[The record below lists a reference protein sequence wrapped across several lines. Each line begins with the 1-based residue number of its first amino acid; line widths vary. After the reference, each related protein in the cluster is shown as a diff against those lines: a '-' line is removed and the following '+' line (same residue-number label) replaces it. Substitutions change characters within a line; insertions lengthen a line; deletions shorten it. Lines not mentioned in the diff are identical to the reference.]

1 MKFFYDNDNKILVQ
15 PITSST
21 TFLSSLTGVIKK
33 RVIGMFKKDYFKHI
47 YIDTEETFQEH
58 NKSRLMNKHLAKIEY
73 PSMTISPQ
81 LSLDQPV
88 GGMNTL
94 MASDP
99 NFFVPRDYRY
109 YYPTL
114 LEDPNG
120 KYGIYFANRYRTF
133 NLRFTIITDSFD
145 QSTEIAYYLD
155 SRFNDETFKY
165 ISNQVIQCE
174 VPKTFV
180 NAIAQ
185 VEGLFT
191 SEVDDPNTNQEDL
204 NKLDMLLASIGRRYS
219 AIVRKRSMTDN
230 KVGYFF
236 EEKKN
241 LLTLWTDLD
250 MPEGIIRDN
259 NVNGEYEITFRV
271 QVSCY
276 WPSAYI
282 MTINADKYK
291 TVTRLFNNVN
301 DETDT
306 KYLSFNIGTPIELD
320 RKDSIYFEDSDG
332 EQNVGLCILHETLNF
347 SANEEGVHEF
357 NVANYVWSASTAS
370 QIMKKVHAYC
380 LDTNVNPDKL
390 FYILA
395 RSSSGNNNYVGTVDY
410 ETFDV
415 KFFNGKNKVY
425 VDSDIVLDIF
435 VNRALLDSLGHEM
448 ATHPFYAKKKSMC
461 YMDITVAEPYI
472 NELNTTSYKGVT
484 RKLRVYLFEDDAEM
498 ETTDINKSVRVMTP
512 YGIGYVGLVGEGDK
526 MASDVKICLGK
537 NKYGSDIIRCFERE

>member
-1 MKFFYDNDNKILVQ
+1 MKFFNDNNNKIMVQ

-81 LSLDQPV
+81 ISLDQPV
-88 GGMNTL
+88 GEMNTPL
-94 MASDP
+94 ATDP
-99 NFFVPRDYRY
+99 NFIVPRNYRY

-120 KYGIYFANRYRTF
+120 KYGIYFATRYRTF
-133 NLRFTIITDSFD
+133 NLKFTIITDSFD
-145 QSTEIAYYLD
+145 QSTEIGYYLD
-155 SRFNDETFKY
+155 SRFNDNTFKFM
-165 ISNQVIQCE
+165 SNQIIQCE

-191 SEVDDPNTNQEDL
+191 SDVDDKNTNQDDL
-204 NKLDMLLASIGRRYS
+204 NKLDMMLAQMGRRYS

-250 MPEGIIRDN
+250 MPEGIIRDT

-282 MTINADKYK
+282 MSINADAYK
-291 TVTRLFNNVN
+291 TITRLSGM
-301 DETDT
+301 DETDSR
-306 KYLSFNIGTPIELD
+306 YLSFNVGSPIVLD
-320 RKDSIYFEDSDG
+320 RKDTIYFEDSDG
-332 EQNVGLCILHETLNF
+332 DQNVGLCILHETLNF
-347 SANEEGVHEF
+347 SASDEGIHEF
-357 NVANYVWSASTAS
+357 NVAEYVWSASTGS
-370 QIMKKVHAYC
+370 EIMKKVHAYC

-390 FYILA
+390 FYIIA
-395 RSSSGNNNYVGTVDY
+395 RSASGNTEYVGKVDY

-415 KFFNGKNKVY
+415 EFFDGKNKIY

-435 VNRALLDSLGHEM
+435 VNRALLDSLANEM
-448 ATHPFYAKKKSMC
+448 STHPFYSKKTAMC

-472 NELNTTSYKGVT
+472 DQYNMTSYKGVIK
-484 RKLRVYLFEDDAEM
+484 KLRVYLFENDAEM

-512 YGIGYVGLVGEGDK
+512 YGIGYIGLVGEGDK
-526 MASDVKICLGK
+526 LASDVKICLGQ
-537 NKYGSDIIRCFERE
+537 NKYGNDIIRCFEIA

>member
-1 MKFFYDNDNKILVQ
+1 MKFFNDNNNKIMVQ

-81 LSLDQPV
+81 ISLDQPV
-88 GGMNTL
+88 GDMNTPL
-94 MASDP
+94 ATDP
-99 NFFVPRDYRY
+99 NFIVPRNYRY

-120 KYGIYFANRYRTF
+120 KYGIYFATRYRTF
-133 NLRFTIITDSFD
+133 NLKFTIITDSFD
-145 QSTEIAYYLD
+145 QSTEIGYYLD
-155 SRFNDETFKY
+155 SRFNDNTFKFM
-165 ISNQVIQCE
+165 SNQIIQCE

-191 SEVDDPNTNQEDL
+191 SDIDDKNTNQDDL
-204 NKLDMLLASIGRRYS
+204 NKLDMMLAQMGRRYS

-250 MPEGIIRDN
+250 MPEGIIRDT

-282 MTINADKYK
+282 MSINADAYK
-291 TVTRLFNNVN
+291 TITRLSGM
-301 DETDT
+301 DETDSR
-306 KYLSFNIGTPIELD
+306 YLSFNVGSPIVLD
-320 RKDSIYFEDSDG
+320 RKDTIYFEDSDG
-332 EQNVGLCILHETLNF
+332 DQNVGLCILHETLNF
-347 SANEEGVHEF
+347 SASDEGIHEF
-357 NVANYVWSASTAS
+357 NVAEYVWSASTGS
-370 QIMKKVHAYC
+370 EIMKKVHAYC

-390 FYILA
+390 FYIIA
-395 RSSSGNNNYVGTVDY
+395 RSASGNTEYVGKVDY
-410 ETFDV
+410 ETFDIE
-415 KFFNGKNKVY
+415 FFDGKNKVY

-435 VNRALLDSLGHEM
+435 VNRALLDSLANEM
-448 ATHPFYAKKKSMC
+448 STHPFYSKKTAMC

-472 NELNTTSYKGVT
+472 DQYNMTSYKGVIK
-484 RKLRVYLFEDDAEM
+484 KLRVYLFENDAEM

-526 MASDVKICLGK
+526 LASDVKICLGK
-537 NKYGSDIIRCFERE
+537 NKYGNDIIRCFEIA

>member
-1 MKFFYDNDNKILVQ
+1 MKFFNDNNNKIMVQ

-81 LSLDQPV
+81 ISLDQPV
-88 GGMNTL
+88 GEMNTPL
-94 MASDP
+94 ATDP
-99 NFFVPRDYRY
+99 NFIVPRNYRY

-120 KYGIYFANRYRTF
+120 KYGIYFATRYRTF
-133 NLRFTIITDSFD
+133 NLKFTIITDSFD
-145 QSTEIAYYLD
+145 QSTEIGYYLD
-155 SRFNDETFKY
+155 SRFNDNTFKFM
-165 ISNQVIQCE
+165 SNQIIQCE

-191 SEVDDPNTNQEDL
+191 SDVDDKNTNQDDL
-204 NKLDMLLASIGRRYS
+204 NKLDMMLAQMGRRYS

-250 MPEGIIRDN
+250 MPEGIIRDT

-282 MTINADKYK
+282 MSINADAYK
-291 TVTRLFNNVN
+291 TITRLTGM
-301 DETDT
+301 DETDSR
-306 KYLSFNIGTPIELD
+306 YLSFNVGSPIVLD
-320 RKDSIYFEDSDG
+320 RKDTIYFEDSDG
-332 EQNVGLCILHETLNF
+332 DQNVGLCILHETLNF
-347 SANEEGVHEF
+347 SASDEGIHEF
-357 NVANYVWSASTAS
+357 NVAEYVWSASTGS
-370 QIMKKVHAYC
+370 EIMKKVHAYC

-395 RSSSGNNNYVGTVDY
+395 RSASGNTEYVGKVDY
-410 ETFDV
+410 ETFDIE
-415 KFFNGKNKVY
+415 FFDGKNKVY

-435 VNRALLDSLGHEM
+435 VNRALLDSLANEM
-448 ATHPFYAKKKSMC
+448 STHPFYSKKTAMC

-472 NELNTTSYKGVT
+472 DQYNMTSYKGVVK
-484 RKLRVYLFEDDAEM
+484 KLRVYLFENDAEM

-526 MASDVKICLGK
+526 LASDIKICLGK
-537 NKYGSDIIRCFERE
+537 NKYGNDIIRCFEIA

>member
-1 MKFFYDNDNKILVQ
+1 MKFFNDNNNKIMVQ

-81 LSLDQPV
+81 ISLDQPV
-88 GGMNTL
+88 GEMNTPL
-94 MASDP
+94 ATDP
-99 NFFVPRDYRY
+99 NFIVPRNYRY

-120 KYGIYFANRYRTF
+120 KYGIYFATRYRTF
-133 NLRFTIITDSFD
+133 NLKFTIITDSFD
-145 QSTEIAYYLD
+145 QSTEIGYYLD
-155 SRFNDETFKY
+155 SRFNDNTFKFM
-165 ISNQVIQCE
+165 SNQIIQCE

-191 SEVDDPNTNQEDL
+191 SDVDDKNTNQDDL
-204 NKLDMLLASIGRRYS
+204 NKLDMMLAQMGRRYS

-250 MPEGIIRDN
+250 MPEGIIRDT

-282 MTINADKYK
+282 MSINADAYK
-291 TVTRLFNNVN
+291 TITRLTGM
-301 DETDT
+301 DETDSR
-306 KYLSFNIGTPIELD
+306 YLSFNVGSPIVLD
-320 RKDSIYFEDSDG
+320 RKDTIYFEDSDG
-332 EQNVGLCILHETLNF
+332 DQNVGLCILHETLNF
-347 SANEEGVHEF
+347 SASDEGIHEF
-357 NVANYVWSASTAS
+357 NVAEYVWSASTGS
-370 QIMKKVHAYC
+370 EIMKKVHAYC

-395 RSSSGNNNYVGTVDY
+395 RSASGNTEYVGKVDY
-410 ETFDV
+410 ETFDIE
-415 KFFNGKNKVY
+415 FFDGKNKVY

-435 VNRALLDSLGHEM
+435 VNRALLDSLANEM
-448 ATHPFYAKKKSMC
+448 STHPFYSKKTAMC

-472 NELNTTSYKGVT
+472 DQYNMTSYKGVVK
-484 RKLRVYLFEDDAEM
+484 KLRVYLFENDAEM

-526 MASDVKICLGK
+526 LASDVKICLGK
-537 NKYGSDIIRCFERE
+537 NKYGNDIIRCFEIA

>member
-1 MKFFYDNDNKILVQ
+1 MKFFNDNNNKIMVQ

-81 LSLDQPV
+81 ISLDQPV
-88 GGMNTL
+88 GDMNTPL
-94 MASDP
+94 ATDP
-99 NFFVPRDYRY
+99 NFIVPRNYRY

-120 KYGIYFANRYRTF
+120 KYGIYFATRYRTF
-133 NLRFTIITDSFD
+133 NLKFTIITDSFD
-145 QSTEIAYYLD
+145 QSTEIGYYLD
-155 SRFNDETFKY
+155 SRFNDNTFKFM
-165 ISNQVIQCE
+165 SNQIIQCE

-191 SEVDDPNTNQEDL
+191 SDVDDKNTNQDDL
-204 NKLDMLLASIGRRYS
+204 NKLDMMLAQMGRRYS

-250 MPEGIIRDN
+250 MPEGIIRDT

-282 MTINADKYK
+282 MSINADAYK
-291 TVTRLFNNVN
+291 TITRLSGR
-301 DETDT
+301 DETDSR
-306 KYLSFNIGTPIELD
+306 YLSFNVGSPIVLD
-320 RKDSIYFEDSDG
+320 RKDTIYFEDSDG
-332 EQNVGLCILHETLNF
+332 DQNVGLCILHETLNF
-347 SANEEGVHEF
+347 SASDEGIHEF
-357 NVANYVWSASTAS
+357 NVAEYVWSASTGS
-370 QIMKKVHAYC
+370 EIMKKVHAYC

-390 FYILA
+390 FYIIA
-395 RSSSGNNNYVGTVDY
+395 RSASGNTEYVGKVDY

-415 KFFNGKNKVY
+415 EFFDGKNKIY

-435 VNRALLDSLGHEM
+435 VNRALLDSLANEM
-448 ATHPFYAKKKSMC
+448 STHPFYSKKTAMC

-472 NELNTTSYKGVT
+472 DQYNMTSYKGVIK
-484 RKLRVYLFEDDAEM
+484 KLRVYLFENDAEM

-512 YGIGYVGLVGEGDK
+512 YGIGYIGLVGEGDK
-526 MASDVKICLGK
+526 LASDVKICLGK
-537 NKYGSDIIRCFERE
+537 NKYGNDIIRCFEIA

>member
-1 MKFFYDNDNKILVQ
+1 MKFFNDNNNKIMVQ

-81 LSLDQPV
+81 ISLDQPV
-88 GGMNTL
+88 GDMNTPL
-94 MASDP
+94 ATDP
-99 NFFVPRDYRY
+99 NFIVPRNYRY

-120 KYGIYFANRYRTF
+120 KYGIYFATRYRTF
-133 NLRFTIITDSFD
+133 NLKFTIITDSFD
-145 QSTEIAYYLD
+145 QSTEIGYYLD
-155 SRFNDETFKY
+155 SRFNDNTFKFM
-165 ISNQVIQCE
+165 SNQIIQCE
-174 VPKTFV
+174 VPKTFI

-191 SEVDDPNTNQEDL
+191 SDVDDKNTNQDDL
-204 NKLDMLLASIGRRYS
+204 NKLDMMLAQMGRRYS

-250 MPEGIIRDN
+250 MPEGIIRDT

-282 MTINADKYK
+282 MSINADAYK
-291 TVTRLFNNVN
+291 TITRLSGM
-301 DETDT
+301 DETDSR
-306 KYLSFNIGTPIELD
+306 YLSFNVGSPIVLD
-320 RKDSIYFEDSDG
+320 RKDTIYFEDSDG
-332 EQNVGLCILHETLNF
+332 DQNVGLCILHETLNF
-347 SANEEGVHEF
+347 SASDEGIHEF
-357 NVANYVWSASTAS
+357 NVAEYVWSASTGS
-370 QIMKKVHAYC
+370 EIMKKVHAYC

-390 FYILA
+390 FYIIA
-395 RSSSGNNNYVGTVDY
+395 RSASGNTEYVGKVDY

-415 KFFNGKNKVY
+415 EFFDGKNKIY

-435 VNRALLDSLGHEM
+435 VNRALLDSLANEM
-448 ATHPFYAKKKSMC
+448 STHPFYSKKTAMC

-472 NELNTTSYKGVT
+472 DQYNMTSYKGVIK
-484 RKLRVYLFEDDAEM
+484 KLRVYLFENDAEM

-512 YGIGYVGLVGEGDK
+512 YGIGYIGLVGEGDK
-526 MASDVKICLGK
+526 LASDVKICLGQ
-537 NKYGSDIIRCFERE
+537 NKYGNDIIRCFEIA

>member
-1 MKFFYDNDNKILVQ
+1 MEFFNDNNNKIMVQ

-81 LSLDQPV
+81 ISLDQPV
-88 GGMNTL
+88 GEMNTPL
-94 MASDP
+94 ATDP
-99 NFFVPRDYRY
+99 NFIVPRNYRY

-120 KYGIYFANRYRTF
+120 KYGIYFATRYRTF
-133 NLRFTIITDSFD
+133 NLKFTIITDSFD
-145 QSTEIAYYLD
+145 QSTEIGYYLD
-155 SRFNDETFKY
+155 SRFNDNTFKFM
-165 ISNQVIQCE
+165 SNQIIQCE

-191 SEVDDPNTNQEDL
+191 SDVDDKNTNQDDL
-204 NKLDMLLASIGRRYS
+204 NKLDMMLAQMGRRYS

-250 MPEGIIRDN
+250 MPEGIIRDT

-282 MTINADKYK
+282 MSINADAYK
-291 TVTRLFNNVN
+291 TITRLTGM
-301 DETDT
+301 DETDSR
-306 KYLSFNIGTPIELD
+306 YLSFNVGSPIVLD
-320 RKDSIYFEDSDG
+320 RKDTIYFEDSDG
-332 EQNVGLCILHETLNF
+332 DQNVGLCILHETLNF
-347 SANEEGVHEF
+347 SASDEGIHEF
-357 NVANYVWSASTAS
+357 NVAEYVWSASTGS
-370 QIMKKVHAYC
+370 EIMKKVHAYC

-395 RSSSGNNNYVGTVDY
+395 RSASGNTEYVGKVDY
-410 ETFDV
+410 ETFDIE
-415 KFFNGKNKVY
+415 FFDGKNKVY

-435 VNRALLDSLGHEM
+435 VNRALLDSLANEM
-448 ATHPFYAKKKSMC
+448 STHPFYSKKTAMC

-472 NELNTTSYKGVT
+472 DQYNMTSYKGVVK
-484 RKLRVYLFEDDAEM
+484 KLRVYLFENDAEM

-526 MASDVKICLGK
+526 LASDIKICLGK
-537 NKYGSDIIRCFERE
+537 NKYGNDIIRCFEIA

>member
-1 MKFFYDNDNKILVQ
+1 MKFFNDNNNKIMVQ

-81 LSLDQPV
+81 ISLDQPV
-88 GGMNTL
+88 GEMNTPL
-94 MASDP
+94 ATDP
-99 NFFVPRDYRY
+99 NFIVPRNYRY

-120 KYGIYFANRYRTF
+120 KYGIYFATRYRTF
-133 NLRFTIITDSFD
+133 NLKFTIITDSFD
-145 QSTEIAYYLD
+145 QSTEIGYYLD
-155 SRFNDETFKY
+155 SRFNDNTFKY
-165 ISNQVIQCE
+165 MSNQIIQCE

-191 SEVDDPNTNQEDL
+191 SDVDDENTNQDDL
-204 NKLDMLLASIGRRYS
+204 NKLDMMLAQMGRRYS

-250 MPEGIIRDN
+250 MPEGIIRDT

-282 MTINADKYK
+282 MSINSDAYK
-291 TVTRLFNNVN
+291 TITRLSGR
-301 DETDT
+301 DETDSR
-306 KYLSFNIGTPIELD
+306 YLSFNVGSPIVLD
-320 RKDSIYFEDSDG
+320 RKDTIYFEDSDG
-332 EQNVGLCILHETLNF
+332 DQNVGLCILHETLNF
-347 SANEEGVHEF
+347 SASDEGIHEF
-357 NVANYVWSASTAS
+357 NAAEYVWSASTGS
-370 QIMKKVHAYC
+370 EIMKKVHAYC

-390 FYILA
+390 FHILA
-395 RSSSGNNNYVGTVDY
+395 RSASGNTEYVGKVDY
-410 ETFDV
+410 ETFDIE
-415 KFFNGKNKVY
+415 FFDGKNKVY

-435 VNRALLDSLGHEM
+435 VNRALLDSLANEM
-448 ATHPFYAKKKSMC
+448 STHPFYSKKTAMC

-472 NELNTTSYKGVT
+472 DQYNMTSYKGVVK
-484 RKLRVYLFEDDAEM
+484 KLRVYLFENDAEM

-512 YGIGYVGLVGEGDK
+512 YGIGYIGLVGEGDK
-526 MASDVKICLGK
+526 LASDVKICLGK
-537 NKYGSDIIRCFERE
+537 NKYGNDIIRCFEIA